1 MTLNTC
7 ASMKLDVHFQRKQV
21 SPGCSRQVRGW
32 WCRRSCARWRGS
44 VLVSCGTALGTE
56 WLLEASAAK
65 GVPSWFKGVNT
76 LLCSPPGAVLVAVP
90 L

>member
-1 MTLNTC
+1 MLK
-7 ASMKLDVHFQRKQV
+7 AGEGLRGAGDRVLD
-21 SPGCSRQVRGW
+21 
-32 WCRRSCARWRGS
+32 WRGS